1 MLAALFIALIG
12 VVSHMFT
19 HTSFQGNTSPL
30 LILRTAKKIACV
42 SARALSLPCTVD
54 PAPLLSRAQNAV
66 LPLVFCLSPWYIN
79 TLRVRED
86 VCVITPTHISFTMFP
101 SSACRSP
108 RIPGAWPGID
118 ATGAGRSPRVS
129 SRPYSALS
137 QIGNDARSLPRPASR
152 PPPQVSV
159 IPLPPP
165 LHEAHAVVSTLP
177 S

>member
-1 MLAALFIALIG
+1 
-12 VVSHMFT
+12 
-19 HTSFQGNTSPL
+19 
-30 LILRTAKKIACV
+30 
-42 SARALSLPCTVD
+42 
-54 PAPLLSRAQNAV
+54 
-66 LPLVFCLSPWYIN
+66 
-79 TLRVRED
+79 VRED
-86 VCVITPTHISFTMFP
+86 VCVITPTHISSTMFP

-137 QIGNDARSLPRPASR
+137 QIGNDARSLPRPARR

-165 LHEAHAVVSTLP
+165 LHDAQAVVLCLLNIFIAIVDIRQVGEAPIGAMGSAPTCGPCHGHAL
-177 S
+177 SGRRKSGGGRFHTGK